1 MARIGKGEREKI
13 WSDLETRNPREAF
26 LHPLFSG
33 FMDSRFFLPFAAL
46 LIILRPDE
54 LDRAEEKTDAEA

>member
-1 MARIGKGEREKI
+1 
-13 WSDLETRNPREAF
+13 
-26 LHPLFSG
+26 
-33 FMDSRFFLPFAAL
+33 MDSRFFLPFAAL